1 MTTRTSSDAGLAAD
15 DRKSKNQRL
24 WNVVPSEFS
33 MLTTNPIRKIVDNIK
48 KPTNTDKSLIP
59 LSLGDP
65 TVFGNLS
72 CPDVLVESIVRNV
85 RSMKHNGYIHS
96 AGTEAARDAIAQHY
110 GSPTAPLTRDDIVI
124 ASGCSGAIDIAL
136 TGLLNPG
143 DNILLPKPGFPLYQV
158 ICDAHKIKCKH
169 YDLLPEKNWQVDV
182 AHLESLIDE
191 NTKAILV
198 NNPSNPCGSVF
209 SKEHLQEILAIADRH
224 KLPIIADEIYGDMVF
239 GDNMFFPL
247 ATLTKTVPVVS
258 VGGLAKKFLVPGWR
272 VGWLMVHDRN
282 DDLKD
287 VRAAYFK
294 LSQLILGANSLVL
307 SVLPDLLTP
316 TPGSVEETALEE
328 FKLHYYETLEKNSHF
343 TTQALSKIP
352 GLKVVVPQGAMYV
365 MVQVDS
371 TVLKSIKDD
380 FDFTQK
386 LLDEESVFVLPGQC
400 FGMAN
405 YFRIVFSAPHE
416 VLADAYARM
425 SNFCIRYS
433 DRKSV
438 V

>member
-1 MTTRTSSDAGLAAD
+1 MTTRSSSDAGID
-15 DRKSKNQRL
+15 EDVRKLKIQRV

-48 KPTNTDKSLIP
+48 KPENSDKSLIP

-65 TVFGNLS
+65 TVFGNFK
-72 CPDVLVESIVRNV
+72 CPDVLVETIVHNV

-96 AGTEAARDAIAQHY
+96 AGTETAREAIAQAY
-110 GSPTAPLTRDDIVI
+110 GSPAAPLTKDDIVI

-158 ICDAHKIKCKH
+158 ICDAHKINCKF
-169 YDLLPEKNWQVDV
+169 YDLLPEKNWQADL
-182 AHLESLIDE
+182 AQLESLIDE

-198 NNPSNPCGSVF
+198 NNPSNPCGSVY
-209 SKEHLQEILAIADRH
+209 SKEHLEQILAVADHH

-239 GDNMFFPL
+239 GDNMFFPM

-258 VGGLAKKFLVPGWR
+258 VGGLAKKFLIPGWR

-282 DDLKD
+282 DVLKD
-287 VRAAYFK
+287 VRTAYFK
-294 LSQLILGANSLVL
+294 LSQLILGASSLVV
-307 SVLPDLLTP
+307 SAIPDLLTP
-316 TPGSVEETALEE
+316 TPGSAEEASLEE
-328 FKLHYYETLEKNSHF
+328 FKINYYDTLERNSKF
-343 TTQALSKIP
+343 TLDTLSKIP

-365 MVQVDS
+365 MVEVDTS
-371 TVLKSIKDD
+371 VLTGIKDD

-400 FGMAN
+400 FGMLN

-416 VLADAYARM
+416 VLNDAYTRIAQ
-425 SNFCIRYS
+425 FCARYS
-433 DRKSV
+433 S
-438 V
+438 